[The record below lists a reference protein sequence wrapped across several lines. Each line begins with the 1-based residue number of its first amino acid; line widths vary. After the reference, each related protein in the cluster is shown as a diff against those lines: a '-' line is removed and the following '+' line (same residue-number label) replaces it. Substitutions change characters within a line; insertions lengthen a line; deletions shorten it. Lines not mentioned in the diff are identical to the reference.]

1 MVLMVLTVQDA
12 KKLSYTSPRSIAG
25 TDGCFQLPPLVLNGV
40 HSLFTVSPADGRFSS
55 LKSSLLTGGNSCDSR
70 KLSEGAAGTREK
82 FHFLPFTVRSR
93 RLTS

>member
-1 MVLMVLTVQDA
+1 MVLTVLTVQDA

-70 KLSEGAAGTREK
+70 KLSEERTREK
-82 FHFLPFTVRSR
+82 FHFLPFTVRAR